1 MNVHNGA
8 QNSVRVDPPHAAAE
22 PAASRHRWAGRLTL
36 AALLGLVGVGVG
48 LGLYHVSNEM
58 IWDRFDT
65 VKPGVLYRSGQLS
78 TAQLREAIS
87 RYGIRT
93 VVNFQVQDKS
103 VEQESAIARELG
115 ISFLNLPMPGDGFG
129 QESQFRQVLK
139 AVDDPEKRPVLIH
152 CARGT
157 CRTGAAVAL
166 YRFERDGWTIDDV
179 SAEMQRQAY
188 KPGWLSGYIYGM
200 LDHTPNREFR
210 DPAELKPAEIGQ
222 NQPASPEVR
231 R

>member
-1 MNVHNGA
+1 MNHHNSGH
-8 QNSVRVDPPHAAAE
+8 NSVRVDAPHTVLETAG
-22 PAASRHRWAGRLTL
+22 RRRLAGRLAL
-36 AALLGLVGVGVG
+36 GAALLSLVGVGVG
-48 LGLYHVSNEM
+48 LGLYQVSNEM

-78 TAQLREAIS
+78 TAQLREAIN

-93 VVNFQVQDKS
+93 VINFQVQDKS

-139 AVDDPEKRPVLIH
+139 SVDDPEKRPVLIH

-157 CRTGAAVAL
+157 CRTGAAVAM

-179 SAEMQRQAY
+179 SAEMQRQSY

-200 LDHTPNREFR
+200 LDHTPNSEFR

-222 NQPASPEVR
+222 SQPNSPEVR